1 MALIVSPGDPDADS
15 YVDLNEFRAYC
26 GKVGYDLADKTDPE
40 VEQALR
46 RGTTW
51 LDGTYGQRFIGEPAT
66 VEQALEW
73 PRKNAVW
80 RGALLPSTTI
90 PQRIKNALCEA
101 AWRELITPGSLS
113 PDYVPAEAI
122 KQEQVGDLSVTYQDT
137 DGRIDDVLPVISV
150 VDGILAGFIRGKG
163 PGVFG
168 SAARA

>member
-1 MALIVSPGDPDADS
+1 MPLITTPGDPDADS
-15 YVDLNEFRAYC
+15 YVDLDEFKAYC
-26 GKVGYDLADKTDPE
+26 GKVDYEVEGKTDTDL
-40 VEQALR
+40 EQSLR
-46 RGTTW
+46 RGTIW

-101 AWRELITPGSLS
+101 AWRELTTPGSLS

-137 DGRIDDVLPVISV
+137 NGGASDVLPVLSI
-150 VDGILAGFIRGKG
+150 VDGILAGCIRGKG
-163 PGVFG
+163 AGVFG

>member
-1 MALIVSPGDPDADS
+1 MPLITTPGDPDADS
-15 YVDLNEFRAYC
+15 YVDLDEFKVYC
-26 GKVGYDLADKTDPE
+26 GKVGYDLEGKTDTDLE
-40 VEQALR
+40 RSLR

-80 RGALLPSTTI
+80 RGALLPSTMI

-101 AWRELITPGSLS
+101 AWRELTTPGSLS
-113 PDYVPAEAI
+113 PDFVPAEAI

-137 DGRIDDVLPVISV
+137 NGGASDVLPVLSI

-163 PGVFG
+163 AGVFG

>member
-1 MALIVSPGDPDADS
+1 MALNTTVGDPNADT
-15 YVDLNEFRAYC
+15 YTDLDEFKAYC
-26 GKVGYDLADKTDPE
+26 GKVGYDLAGKTEPE

-66 VEQALEW
+66 VDQALEW

-80 RGALLPSTTI
+80 RGALLPSTSI

-101 AWRELITPGSLS
+101 AWRELSAPGSLS

-122 KQEQVGDLSVTYQDT
+122 KQEEVGDLSVTYQDT
-137 DGRIDDVLPVISV
+137 NGRIDDVMPVVSV
-150 VDGILAGFIRGKG
+150 IEGILAGFIRGKG

>member
-1 MALIVSPGDPDADS
+1 MPLITTPGDPDADS
-15 YVDLNEFRAYC
+15 YVDLDEFKAYC
-26 GKVGYDLADKTDPE
+26 GKVGYDLEGKTDIDL
-40 VEQALR
+40 EQSLR

-51 LDGTYGQRFIGEPAT
+51 LDGTYGQRFIGEPAA

-101 AWRELITPGSLS
+101 AWRELSAPGSLS

-137 DGRIDDVLPVISV
+137 NGRIDDVLPVISV

>member
-1 MALIVSPGDPDADS
+1 MLTTTPGDPAADS
-15 YVDLNEFRAYC
+15 YVDLGEFRTYC
-26 GKVGYDLADKTDPE
+26 DKVGYDLADKTDPE
-40 VEQALR
+40 IEQALR

-66 VEQALEW
+66 VKQAIEW

-80 RGALLPSTTI
+80 RGSLLPNDVV
-90 PQRIKNALCEA
+90 PQRVKNALCEA
-101 AWRELITPGSLS
+101 AWRELITPQSLS

-150 VDGILAGFIRGKG
+150 VEGILAGFIRGKG

>member
-1 MALIVSPGDPDADS
+1 MLTTTPGDSAADS
-15 YVDLNEFRAYC
+15 YVDLDEFRAYC

-40 VEQALR
+40 IEQALR

-51 LDGTYGQRFIGEPAT
+51 LDGTYGQRYIGEPAT

-73 PRKNAVW
+73 PRKNAVR
-80 RGALLPSTTI
+80 RGSELPSDI
-90 PQRIKNALCEA
+90 VPQKVKNALCEA

-150 VDGILAGFIRGKG
+150 VEGILAGFIRGKG

>member
-1 MALIVSPGDPDADS
+1 MLTTTPDDSAADS
-15 YVDLNEFRAYC
+15 YVDLDEFRAYC

-40 VEQALR
+40 IEQALR

-51 LDGTYGQRFIGEPAT
+51 LDGTYGQRYIGEPAT

-73 PRKNAVW
+73 PRKNAVR
-80 RGALLPSTTI
+80 RGSELPSDI
-90 PQRIKNALCEA
+90 VPQKVKNALCEA

-150 VDGILAGFIRGKG
+150 VEGILAGFIRGKG